1 MPRTLT
7 AADRSALIRLAATMG
22 KGSPERKAILA
33 GLEKA
38 AEDHV
43 AFNDSLKKLL
53 KGLKRDTGA
62 KKIKQTYKGKGGEA
76 ARSQQLV
83 EWSGATL
90 GIWPDKGFVSLR
102 GPRTSRE
109 VYDADGKWL
118 KTDRTPPTTD
128 RIDYG
133 SKTPEA
139 VYKEIVKALS
149 EWLPKGKT
157 AGLEKSASLLMGIQQ
172 IIGKLV
178 NDRTLK
184 AHRPT
189 QVITK
194 NPPQGQITLHGIRDN
209 LTITVGQNK
218 DGLGYFAVG
227 KKDGK
232 THVFVSSRR
241 PIPLGGRIQKI
252 TDPIIEAVKEW
263 EAGQEP
269 LFKAGSAR
277 LSGGPDPKTSVIFTL
292 TSRGKPVG
300 SVRGYASEAQA
311 INDFITRWFD
321 AQGSIKD
328 YNRLKGEY
336 EEVLEKMR
344 DQYRLL
350 SRLLDEG
357 VGRMGLGE
365 DVMLDEN
372 LDLHNAD
379 LNMREVQT
387 KQGWTLDDDEWIKA
401 P

>member
-7 AADRSALIRLAATMG
+7 AADRSALIRLASTME

-33 GLEKA
+33 GLDKV

-109 VYDADGKWL
+109 VYNADGKWL
-118 KTDRTPPTTD
+118 KTDRTPPATD

-157 AGLEKSASLLMGIQQ
+157 AGLEKSASPLMGIQQ

-209 LTITVGQNK
+209 LTITVAQNK

-232 THVFVSSRR
+232 AHVFVSSRR
-241 PIPLGGRIQKI
+241 PIPLGGAIQKV
-252 TDPIIEAVKEW
+252 TRPILEAVREW
-263 EAGQEP
+263 EAGQGS
-269 LFKAGSAR
+269 LFKVGASKEEKYVQLFRDLAGKR
-277 LSGGPDPKTSVIFTL
+277 RKTLQI
-292 TSRGKPVG
+292 
-300 SVRGYASEAQA
+300 
-311 INDFITRWFD
+311 D
-321 AQGSIKD
+321 
-328 YNRLKGEY
+328 LKG
-336 EEVLEKMR
+336 VMGGSTNGPRKFKR
-344 DQYRLL
+344 
-350 SRLLDEG
+350 
-357 VGRMGLGE
+357 GRMGRPKRWRGGRKGPFERVSLSI
-365 DVMLDEN
+365 VP
-372 LDLHNAD
+372 
-379 LNMREVQT
+379 
-387 KQGWTLDDDEWIKA
+387 LDDMGNPIKMRSGYKLWLSEYDDGTA
-401 P
+401 DVSASIGDMAIMINDMKA